1 MNILSF
7 LIKEYN
13 FELKNTLKNI
23 KIETQDIS

>member
-7 LIKEYN
+7 LIKEHN